1 MSAPFTRAKPS
12 KLERKL
18 MKERRKGNMANSFP
32 AHIEGALSADAKW
45 KKRGGVRKRLHQN
58 RGTQQKKKR
67 KTGATRG
74 SGARAAAAVRCVWR
88 VVVVVV
94 FRWYLTF
101 FFVLCFFSFWGPSI
115 SLPCVQLHQNRNHR
129 GPNVSKTG
137 AFEGMNPTIDNPTPE
152 YRAVVFATKELKPMS
167 IKQFEYK
174 SELRQQP
181 RRGAPVLPEDLDATT
196 QLA

>member
-1 MSAPFTRAKPS
+1 MVGRLQAVSSPYMSAPFTRAKPS

-74 SGARAAAAVRCVWR
+74 SGARAAAAVRCVWGMDW
-88 VVVVVV
+88 VVVLLL
-94 FRWYLTF
+94 FR
-101 FFVLCFFSFWGPSI
+101 
-115 SLPCVQLHQNRNHR
+115 
-129 GPNVSKTG
+129 
-137 AFEGMNPTIDNPTPE
+137 
-152 YRAVVFATKELKPMS
+152 
-167 IKQFEYK
+167 
-174 SELRQQP
+174 
-181 RRGAPVLPEDLDATT
+181 
-196 QLA
+196 